1 MESFGDKARAVI
13 YSLLLHGVLVLLIVM
28 GLWWT
33 TESKPVVMPG
43 PIIEA
48 SLVGPTAG
56 PKPTAKSPK
65 PTPAPP
71 KPVEKAPIKE
81 TQPEPPRPAPPKPEP
96 APAEPEKAAEP
107 PPPPKQD
114 LVEQQ
119 RIAALAEKKAA
130 DAKKEQE
137 AKQRREQILLEQE
150 KKAEKER
157 KAEAE
162 LQKQLDD
169 VRKQREAAEKK
180 KNLEKERLKQV
191 QDRNAAAQQ
200 KADQDRMSQLLE
212 QEAKEAQTGAN
223 GQDNDLRARYAAA
236 IQAAVTQNW
245 NRPESVPAGLLCA
258 LRIVQIPGGDV
269 ISVNVTSPCNADQG
283 ARNSIEQAVMRAAPL
298 PYQGYEKVFS
308 REINF
313 NFKYDGQG

>member
-1 MESFGDKARAVI
+1 MESFGDKARAVV
-13 YSLLLHGVLVLLIVM
+13 YSLLLHGVLLLFIVA

-33 TESKPVVMPG
+33 RESKPIVMPG

-48 SLVGPTAG
+48 TLVGPTAA
-56 PKPTAKSPK
+56 PKPTARSPK
-65 PTPAPP
+65 PTQTPP
-71 KPVEKAPIKE
+71 KLVEKPAEKPVVEQAK
-81 TQPEPPRPAPPKPEP
+81 PEPPK
-96 APAEPEKAAEP
+96 PAEPEKAAEP

-119 RIAALAEKKAA
+119 RIAALAEQKAA

-137 AKQRREQILLEQE
+137 AKRRREQILLEQE
-150 KKAEKER
+150 KKAEEER
-157 KAEAE
+157 KAEAKRQKE
-162 LQKQLDD
+162 LED
-169 VRKQREAAEKK
+169 VRKQLAAAEKK
-180 KNLEKERLKQV
+180 KNLERERLKQL
-191 QDRNAAAQQ
+191 QDRNLAAQE
-200 KADQDRMSQLLE
+200 KAERDRMSELLA
-212 QEAKEAQTGAN
+212 QEAKEAMTGAN

-245 NRPESVPAGLLCA
+245 NRPESVPAGLRCT

-269 ISVNVTSPCNADQG
+269 ISANVVAPCNADQA